1 MENEPSSPFL
11 DLWHLAMITGAIAMT
26 AIAIGIYIV
35 HNIRI
40 ATIRDYKGKYN
51 YINEKEIKN
60 YKRVFVCLGLATML
74 LINMYGM
81 GKLHNIGVWFFV
93 RLFISVSGGTLVA
106 YVAFLVLEYY
116 YPTVVHRKL
125 NKWRYMPRKGGSGV
139 PLRLL
144 SEEEEDVHLAEGMQA
159 EENVFSIDY
168 DVWMDEKSGEV
179 KIEKYP
185 GHLQALKCN
194 SCGFYTMKV
203 VREEI
208 TRQPGKDVMGELIK
222 HYQCY
227 YCKSVRATAF
237 NISTREADDYRS
249 MARHSFKKNRD
260 IDLVR
265 VEILTTTGGKKFFEF
280 QTIGQ
285 AQKFLDGYETEK
297 MSQ

>member
-1 MENEPSSPFL
+1 
-11 DLWHLAMITGAIAMT
+11 MITGAIGMT
-26 AIAIGIYIV
+26 VAAIGIYLV
-35 HNIRI
+35 HNIKVASI
-40 ATIRDYKGKYN
+40 KDYKGKYN
-51 YINEKEIKN
+51 YINEHEIKN
-60 YKRVFVCLGLATML
+60 YKKVFVCLGLAVML
-74 LINMYGM
+74 LVNIYGI

-93 RLFISVSGGTLVA
+93 RLFISIAAGTLVA
-106 YVAFLVLEYY
+106 YVAFLILEYY
-116 YPTVVHRKL
+116 YPTVIHRKL
-125 NKWRYMPRKGGSGV
+125 NKWRYMPRIGANGT

-144 SEEEEDVHLAEGMQA
+144 SEDEEDVHLAEGMRA
-159 EENVFSIDY
+159 EENVFSVDY
-168 DVWMDEKSGEV
+168 DVWIDEKSGEV
-179 KIEKYP
+179 KIEKYA

-208 TRQPGKDVMGELIK
+208 TRQPSSDAPGELIK

-249 MARHSFKKNRD
+249 MAKHTYKKNKD

-265 VEILTTTGGKKFFEF
+265 VEIHTSTGGKKFFEF

-285 AQKFLDGYETEK
+285 AQKFLDGYDDTGK
-297 MSQ
+297 TS

>member
-11 DLWHLAMITGAIAMT
+11 DLWHLAMITGAIVMT
-26 AIAIGIYIV
+26 AAAIGIYII

-125 NKWRYMPRKGGSGV
+125 NKWRYMPRKGSSGV
-139 PLRLL
+139 SLRLL

-168 DVWMDEKSGEV
+168 DVWMDEKSGDV

-260 IDLVR
+260 IDMVR

>member
-1 MENEPSSPFL
+1 MENVPSSPFL
-11 DLWHLAMITGAIAMT
+11 NLWHLAMITGAIVMT
-26 AIAIGIYIV
+26 AAAIGIYLM
-35 HNIRI
+35 HNFRI
-40 ATIRDYKGKYN
+40 ATIKDYKGKYN

-74 LINMYGM
+74 LINIYGM
-81 GKLHNIGVWFFV
+81 GTLHQIGVWFFV
-93 RLFISVSGGTLVA
+93 RLFISVAGGTLVA

-125 NKWRYMPRKGGSGV
+125 NKWRYMPRKSSSGV

-144 SEEEEDVHLAEGMQA
+144 SEEEEDVHLAEGMKA
-159 EENVFSIDY
+159 EENVFSTDY

-208 TRQPGKDVMGELIK
+208 TRQPGKDVTGELIK

-249 MARHSFKKNRD
+249 MTRHTFKKHRD
-260 IDLVR
+260 IDLIR
-265 VEILTTTGGKKFFEF
+265 VEIHTSTGGKKFYEF
-280 QTIGQ
+280 QTVGQ
-285 AQKFLDGYETEK
+285 AQKFLDGFEAEK
-297 MSQ
+297 VPQ

>member
-1 MENEPSSPFL
+1 MENVPSSPFL
-11 DLWHLAMITGAIAMT
+11 NLWHLAMITGAIVMT
-26 AIAIGIYIV
+26 AAAIGIYV
-35 HNIRI
+35 MHNFRI
-40 ATIRDYKGKYN
+40 ATIKDYKGKYN
-51 YINEKEIKN
+51 YINENEIKN

-74 LINMYGM
+74 LINIYGM
-81 GKLHNIGVWFFV
+81 GTLHQIGVWFFV
-93 RLFISVSGGTLVA
+93 RLFISVAGGTLVA

-125 NKWRYMPRKGGSGV
+125 NKWRYMPRKSSSGV

-144 SEEEEDVHLAEGMQA
+144 SEEEEDVHLAEGMKA
-159 EENVFSIDY
+159 EENVFSTDY

-208 TRQPGKDVMGELIK
+208 TRQPGKDVTGELIK

-249 MARHSFKKNRD
+249 MARHTFKRHRD
-260 IDLVR
+260 IDLIR
-265 VEILTTTGGKKFFEF
+265 VEIHTSTGGKKFYEF
-280 QTIGQ
+280 QTVGQ
-285 AQKFLDGYETEK
+285 AQKFLDGFEAEK
-297 MSQ
+297 VSQ

>member
-11 DLWHLAMITGAIAMT
+11 DLWHLAMITGAIVMT
-26 AIAIGIYIV
+26 AIAIGIYII

-40 ATIRDYKGKYN
+40 AAIRDYKGKYN

-125 NKWRYMPRKGGSGV
+125 NKWRFMPRKGSSGV

>member
-11 DLWHLAMITGAIAMT
+11 DLWHLAMITGAIVMT
-26 AIAIGIYIV
+26 AAAIGIYII

-40 ATIRDYKGKYN
+40 AAIRDYKGKFN

-125 NKWRYMPRKGGSGV
+125 NKWRYMPRKGSSGV

-208 TRQPGKDVMGELIK
+208 TRQPGKDGMGELIK

>member
-1 MENEPSSPFL
+1 
-11 DLWHLAMITGAIAMT
+11 MITGAIVMT
-26 AIAIGIYIV
+26 AAAIGIYIM
-35 HNIRI
+35 HNFRI
-40 ATIRDYKGKYN
+40 ATIKDYKGKYN

-74 LINMYGM
+74 LINIYGM
-81 GKLHNIGVWFFV
+81 GTLHQIGVWFFV
-93 RLFISVSGGTLVA
+93 RLFISVAGGTLVA

-125 NKWRYMPRKGGSGV
+125 NKWRYMPRKSSSGV

-144 SEEEEDVHLAEGMQA
+144 SEEEEDVHLAEGMKA
-159 EENVFSIDY
+159 EENVFSTDY

-208 TRQPGKDVMGELIK
+208 TRQPGKDVTGELIK

-249 MARHSFKKNRD
+249 MARHTFKRHRD
-260 IDLVR
+260 IDLIR
-265 VEILTTTGGKKFFEF
+265 VEIHTSTGGKKFYEF
-280 QTIGQ
+280 QTVGQ
-285 AQKFLDGYETEK
+285 AQKFLDGFEAEK
-297 MSQ
+297 VSQ

>member
-40 ATIRDYKGKYN
+40 AAIRDYKGKYN

-125 NKWRYMPRKGGSGV
+125 NKWRYMARKGTSGV